1 MRLPTKFAIA
11 GFALGILVAVVL
23 AANNNGTMSSTTLF
37 LLWPTAI
44 FGIGATGWSDGYLFH
59 IIQGILV
66 FVGNGVV
73 YGLIGYGAGSLLN
86 SLLTRLKSGTES

>member
-11 GFALGILVAVVL
+11 GFVFGILVAVVL

-66 FVGNGVV
+66 FGGNGVP
-73 YGLIGYGAGSLLN
+73 YGLIGYGLGGLLN
-86 SLLTRLKSGTES
+86 QILTRSKSGTES